1 MFNDLIK
8 QIVSILRYIA
18 GPVVGLVV
26 VLLADDRHEIKALA
40 CAIWSWS
47 EPRFLWLMVGFL
59 AVVGLTVY
67 YAHRTLIHY
76 PLLLRFFVRLH
87 TRTLVQKPSVDE
99 LAFARWKRRGAADHT
114 DEKSVQNQ
122 LDETNAAGHFFY
134 CSAWS
139 ALLFRWIMCN
149 KFPEWYPPT
158 CCSWVIFW
166 VIIVVLF
173 LTALLTDY
181 RTTRWDIK
189 AYNDF
194 KNIK

>member
-1 MFNDLIK
+1 MFNELVK
-8 QIVSILRYIA
+8 QIVAILRYIA
-18 GPVVGLVV
+18 GPAIGLMA
-26 VLLADDRHEIKALA
+26 VLLADKHEIKALA
-40 CAIWSWS
+40 CAIWPWS

-67 YAHRTLIHY
+67 YAHRTLFHY
-76 PLLLRFFVRLH
+76 PLVLRFFIWLH
-87 TRTLVQKPSVDE
+87 TRNKPSRDE
-99 LAFARWKRRGAADHT
+99 LAFARWKRRGAKDHT

-139 ALLFRWIMCN
+139 ALLFRWILCI
-149 KFPEWYPPT
+149 KFPYSYTPT
-158 CCSWVIFW
+158 CFSWVTFW
-166 VIIVVLF
+166 AIVAFLF
-173 LTALLTDY
+173 ITALCADCQ
-181 RTTRWDIK
+181 TTKWDIK